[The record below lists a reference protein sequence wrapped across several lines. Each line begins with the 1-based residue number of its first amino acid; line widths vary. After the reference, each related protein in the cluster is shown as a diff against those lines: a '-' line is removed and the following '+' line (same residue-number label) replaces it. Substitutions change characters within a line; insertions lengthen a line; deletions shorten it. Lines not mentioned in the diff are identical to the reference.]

1 MLDDWTLQGLATV
14 VLVVDQD
21 VLHRMEEGAELRR
34 EGFHVV
40 EAATVTEAITLL
52 QSRAVDIVLSQLD
65 LEGSET
71 LRDWVHYRRP
81 STAIVWDH
89 ETE

>member
-1 MLDDWTLQGLATV
+1 
-14 VLVVDQD
+14 
-21 VLHRMEEGAELRR
+21 
-34 EGFHVV
+34 
-40 EAATVTEAITLL
+40 VTEAITVL

-81 STAIVWDH
+81 STAIVLGH

>member
-1 MLDDWTLQGLATV
+1 MLDDRTAQGPATV
-14 VLVVDQD
+14 VLVVDLD
-21 VLHRMEEGAELRR
+21 VLQRMEEGAELRR

-40 EAATVTEAITLL
+40 EAATVTEAITVL

-65 LEGSET
+65 LEDSET
-71 LRDWVHYRRP
+71 LTDWVYNRRP
-81 STAIVWDH
+81 STAIIWGH

>member
-1 MLDDWTLQGLATV
+1 MLDDWTVQGLATV

-21 VLHRMEEGAELRR
+21 VLQRTQEGAELRR

-40 EAATVTEAITLL
+40 EAATVPEAITVL

-65 LEGSET
+65 AEGSQT
-71 LRDWVHYRRP
+71 LTDWVHNRRP
-81 STAIVWDH
+81 STAIVWG
-89 ETE
+89 